1 MYEQVLTYITA
12 IAPSLATVITAILM
26 FVKII
31 AATRDMTVSLRKETE
46 TKLDTLNETV
56 RQVTESNELKQI
68 KEQYRECMAQLEQ
81 LTRQNAELIAQ
92 LNQRGY

>member
-31 AATRDMTVSLRKETE
+31 TATRDMTVSLRKETE

-56 RQVTESNELKQI
+56 RQVTDSNELKQI
-68 KEQYRECMAQLEQ
+68 KEQYKECMTQLEQ
-81 LTRQNAELIAQ
+81 LTRQNAELIAK
-92 LNQRGY
+92 LNQRG

>member
-12 IAPSLATVITAILM
+12 IAPSLATVITAIMM

-31 AATRDMTVSLRKETE
+31 TTTREMTVSLRKETE

-56 RQVTESNELKQI
+56 RQVTDSNELKQI
-68 KEQYRECMAQLEQ
+68 KEQYKECMAQLEQ
-81 LTRQNAELIAQ
+81 LTRQNAELIAK
-92 LNQRGY
+92 LNQRGC